1 MLLVTDLYGE
11 QLEGRDWYFN
21 TGRAICQHCAIVC
34 IVLFY
39 ATFYLDFGRLEF
51 FIVQGNVEKKVRKKS
66 KKH

>member
-1 MLLVTDLYGE
+1 VHGV
-11 QLEGRDWYFN
+11 WSV
-21 TGRAICQHCAIVC
+21 QHCAIVC